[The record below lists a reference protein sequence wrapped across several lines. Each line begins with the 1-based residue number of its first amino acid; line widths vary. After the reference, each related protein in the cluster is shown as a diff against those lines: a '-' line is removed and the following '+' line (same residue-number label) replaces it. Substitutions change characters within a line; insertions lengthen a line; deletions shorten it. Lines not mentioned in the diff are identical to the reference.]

1 MAHPHWLLRRVA
13 ELEKDLVMQERL
25 VTAYQIIVN
34 DHNMKGATKEEK
46 KHFKEN
52 NISMK
57 KRLKKLE
64 AKAELLKKVP
74 ELEIAYRSYW
84 EDYDK

>member
-25 VTAYQIIVN
+25 VTAYQIVVI
-34 DHNMKGATKEEK
+34 DLDIKGATKEVK
-46 KHFKEN
+46 KHLKERKN
-52 NISMK
+52 NLLKS
-57 KRLKKLE
+57 LKKLE
-64 AKAELLKKVP
+64 AKAELLKKLP

>member
-1 MAHPHWLLRRVA
+1 MTHPHWLLKRVA
-13 ELEKDLVMQERL
+13 ELEKDLVMQEKL

-34 DHNMKGATKEEK
+34 DHNTKGATKEEK

-57 KRLKKLE
+57 KRLKKLA
-64 AKAELLKKVP
+64 AKAELLKKIP
-74 ELEIAYRSYW
+74 ETKIAFRSMW
-84 EDYDK
+84 EEYA

>member
-1 MAHPHWLLRRVA
+1 MAHPHWLLKRVA

-25 VTAYQIIVN
+25 VTAYQIVVI
-34 DHNMKGATKEEK
+34 DLDIKGATKEEK
-46 KHFKEN
+46 KHFKESKKN
-52 NISMK
+52 LL